1 MIYQTNQ
8 KTMITLTTKMT
19 IGFKFQVNG
28 KNFTKLVCNK
38 NRFVD
43 ITLVNDLYNV
53 KSYTL
58 KGIKELKVS
67 ELNGIFVENLQ
78 KAIISTYNN

>member
-1 MIYQTNQ
+1 
-8 KTMITLTTKMT
+8 MITLTTKMT

>member
-1 MIYQTNQ
+1 
-8 KTMITLTTKMT
+8 MITLTTKMT

-38 NRFVD
+38 NRFID

-58 KGIKELKVS
+58 KGVNEVNVS
-67 ELNGIFVENLQ
+67 ELNEIFAEDLQ
-78 KAIISTYNN
+78 KAIIATYK

>member
-1 MIYQTNQ
+1 VEQKQTTMTTL
-8 KTMITLTTKMT
+8 KTQMT

-28 KNFTKLVCNK
+28 TNFTKLVCNR

-43 ITLVNDLYNV
+43 VTLVNDLYNV

-58 KGIKELKVS
+58 RGVNEVKVS
-67 ELNGIFVENLQ
+67 ELKGIFVEDLQ
-78 KAIISTYNN
+78 NAIITTYNA

>member
-1 MIYQTNQ
+1 MTTL
-8 KTMITLTTKMT
+8 KTQMT
-19 IGFKFQVNG
+19 IGYKFEVKGN
-28 KNFTKLVCNK
+28 NFTKLVCNR

-58 KGIKELKVS
+58 RGVNEVKVA
-67 ELNGIFVENLQ
+67 ELNGVFVENLQ
-78 KAIISTYNN
+78 DAIITTYKA